1 MVACKTNKIIAA
13 SHWAKILQG
22 LPSTSCTAQ
31 CTKNRCAVSMTDVNV
46 QWVDGKKCFFQHTCF
61 GITPV
66 AKETRKMLSGSILT
80 IILALTD
87 SLQQTDMKYWDQTKQ
102 RIIMYYNLWPHILQ
116 TFCTIK
122 AMQALIIFIH
132 PSSTYLALWSLVL
145 SMGVQ
150 VMVGTLRVLV

>member
-1 MVACKTNKIIAA
+1 
-13 SHWAKILQG
+13 
-22 LPSTSCTAQ
+22 
-31 CTKNRCAVSMTDVNV
+31 
-46 QWVDGKKCFFQHTCF
+46 
-61 GITPV
+61 
-66 AKETRKMLSGSILT
+66 MLSGSILT

-87 SLQQTDMKYWDQTKQ
+87 SAQQTDMKYWDQTKQ